1 MLIGD
6 SVLVC
11 SDIFP
16 FVHLLIKRLLCTYY
30 GPGTVPGVGDLRDIG
45 SYPLELPCSGGDT
58 THQIRQILRGLH
70 LG

>member
-16 FVHLLIKRLLCTYY
+16 FVHLFIKNFLCTYY

-45 SYPLELPCSGGDT
+45 SYPPGASVYWGRYHTSD
-58 THQIRQILRGLH
+58 
-70 LG
+70 